1 MSNKKVSKSRR
12 KYDVTFKEDV
22 IKMVAS
28 GRPISEVS
36 QSLGVSASLIHRWY
50 RSSHHPSII
59 PDKNGVTLPTSQN
72 TSFEEIERLKAELRR
87 TEQERDILKKAL
99 GIFSRGI

>member
-1 MSNKKVSKSRR
+1 MFVKKVTTTRR
-12 KYDVTFKEDV
+12 KYDLSFKEDV
-22 IKMVAS
+22 IKMISS

-36 QSLGVSASLIHRWY
+36 QALGVSASLLHRWY
-50 RSSHHPSII
+50 KSAHAVSVTPA
-59 PDKNGVTLPTSQN
+59 KNGSVSSTSQN
-72 TSFEEIERLKAELRR
+72 SLFAENERLKAELRR

>member
-1 MSNKKVSKSRR
+1 MSNKKVSRSRR

-36 QSLGVSASLIHRWY
+36 QALGVSASLIHRWY
-50 RSSHHPSII
+50 KSSHH
-59 PDKNGVTLPTSQN
+59 TLPTAGKSGISSP
-72 TSFEEIERLKAELRR
+72 TSHSPSLDEIERLKAELRR

>member
-28 GRPISEVS
+28 GRPVVEVS
-36 QSLGVSASLIHRWY
+36 QALGVSASLIHRWCKSVQEAY
-50 RSSHHPSII
+50 
-59 PDKNGVTLPTSQN
+59 VLPGRGKG
-72 TSFEEIERLKAELRR
+72 SFPAVPNPLFNENERLKADLRR

-99 GIFSRGI
+99 SIFSRGN